1 MPRNNQRRTKSA
13 AKKES
18 LEAQKT
24 PMGSVLDFVTP
35 TEFVD
40 LPSQGKFY
48 PEDHPFHNKD
58 TIEIRYMTAKD
69 EDILTNKTLLR
80 KGIALE
86 KLLENILSN
95 SDVDPGTLLI
105 GDRNAIIVA
114 ARTTGYGPIYDTS
127 VSCPSCQANI
137 RHKFNLANAKINNGN
152 IEGNNNITKTDE
164 GTFIV
169 KLPLTKVN
177 AEVRLL
183 TGEDELELSKN
194 AKQDNN
200 SIFENVYTSQLQRII
215 VSLNEEDDRN
225 IINRFVELMPAHD
238 SRHLRNAHA
247 EATPNIDLT
256 QDFVC
261 SNCGHEQE
269 MEVPFTVDFFWPNR

>member
-86 KLLENILSN
+86 KLLENILSDSN
-95 SDVDPGTLLI
+95 VDPGTLLI

-114 ARTTGYGPIYDTS
+114 ARTTGYGPVYDTS
-127 VSCPSCQANI
+127 VSCPSCQTNI
-137 RHKFNLANAKINNGN
+137 RHKFNLANAKINNGS
-152 IEGNNNITKTDE
+152 IKGNNNITKTDE

-183 TGEDELELSKN
+183 TGQDELELSKN
-194 AKQDNN
+194 AKQEDS

-215 VSLNEEDDRN
+215 VSLNEEDDRGV
-225 IINRFVELMPAHD
+225 INKFVELMPAHD
-238 SRHLRNAHA
+238 SRYLREAHA
-247 EATPNIDLT
+247 KATPNIDLT

>member
-1 MPRNNQRRTKSA
+1 LPRNNQRRTKSA

-18 LEAQKT
+18 LEAQKA